1 MGIFLEALQRHGTS
15 GRIADQSLRLI
26 APMRRDLG
34 VGVEGKPVDAGTAGA
49 RERGMFPCITKPRPK
64 TPHLLT
70 GSLSKGDALLHRGSQ
85 GAGELGRVI
94 DQRIMPRSHGG
105 IDARLQIP
113 QMA

>member
-15 GRIADQSLRLI
+15 GRRAAQSLQLI

-49 RERGMFPCITKPRPK
+49 HERGMFPCITKPPPK

-70 GSLSKGDALLHRGSQ
+70 CSLPTGDALLHRGGH

-94 DQRIMPRSHGG
+94 DQRIIPRSHGG
-105 IDARLQIP
+105 GDARLQIP